1 MYFSVFVNDTDFILC
16 LWEKLEFPLSVLYAV
31 DFGSSAVTAFNLS
44 KAFGKVEDM
53 LEDLSGYLHTT
64 KLYETKEEVREKLDE
79 LRVINASE
87 LAERIAEK
95 KAEFS
100 SQLEKTAANC
110 RKLMKEC
117 VQNWKNAWMN
127 LKKNISRFVKR
138 PILLENER

>member
-1 MYFSVFVNDTDFILC
+1 MSVGKVGISIV
-16 LWEKLEFPLSVLYAV
+16 SVLYAV

-95 KAEFS
+95 EKQNFS
-100 SQLEKTAANC
+100 SQLEKKNSCKFARKTYERNAC
-110 RKLMKEC
+110 R
-117 VQNWKNAWMN
+117 NWEKTHG
-127 LKKNISRFVKR
+127 
-138 PILLENER
+138 